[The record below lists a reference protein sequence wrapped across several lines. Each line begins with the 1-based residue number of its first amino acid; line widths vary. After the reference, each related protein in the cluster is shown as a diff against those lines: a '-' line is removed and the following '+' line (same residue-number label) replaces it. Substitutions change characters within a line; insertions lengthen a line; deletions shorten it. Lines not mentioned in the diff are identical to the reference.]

1 MLTSCSRTVFR
12 CFKALERAGDR
23 LTGAAGPF
31 FVGLAVV
38 LISTGAICFFDVIAP
53 SLPYPLI
60 TLPLCLLIA
69 LNLFTHY
76 FYVCTVRPGFVDEPP
91 AEPGRSILWARR
103 SRLAKGRALTGG
115 VRWSRSRREHTIVG
129 YVTAACSNTTTTVP
143 VRPAPTLRIPFSLQ
157 AAHSEKLIPQ
167 SSSSPTGINQCVGLH
182 NERHFVLFMAYLV
195 LSTLSFSTLGYPHL
209 FSALGLG
216 LGTSVPYEEWP
227 HRVPEIAFIITYLLS
242 VVLCLAVGIMLAYHL
257 YGVAR
262 AETNVEGQD
271 FEVYRRKARERGETF
286 VNSYDL
292 GPRRNLQ
299 LFFNLGEAG
308 YPIHTLLL
316 PLRLAPY
323 TDGRHW
329 ARREGF
335 ERHAGVRRGEELT
348 DEEDE

>member
-1 MLTSCSRTVFR
+1 
-12 CFKALERAGDR
+12 
-23 LTGAAGPF
+23 
-31 FVGLAVV
+31 
-38 LISTGAICFFDVIAP
+38 
-53 SLPYPLI
+53 
-60 TLPLCLLIA
+60 A
-69 LNLFTHY
+69 LNLFAHY

-91 AEPGRSILWARR
+91 AEPRRSILWARR

-115 VRWSRSRREHTIVG
+115 VRWSSVLHVTRAETTQCGKCGQTKPEHILAFPAV
-129 YVTAACSNTTTTVP
+129 CVP
-143 VRPAPTLRIPFSLQ
+143 LQPFVYPSHYRLRIVRNSYPSLLLLRQGSTNASGSITSATLCSSCTSFLPFPPLAPSYLSPL
-157 AAHSEKLIPQ
+157 ASCLKRAGPT
-167 SSSSPTGINQCVGLH
+167 SSSPPSPSAPSAT
-182 NERHFVLFMAYLV
+182 RTSSPPSA
-195 LSTLSFSTLGYPHL
+195 
-209 FSALGLG
+209 SALPTKNGR
-216 LGTSVPYEEWP
+216 TASQ
-227 HRVPEIAFIITYLLS
+227 IAFIITYLLS

-262 AETNVEGQD
+262 AETSVEGQD

-299 LFFNLGEAG
+299 LFFNIGEAG

-335 ERHAGVRRGEELT
+335 ERHAGVRRGRS
-348 DEEDE
+348 